1 MLPDGEHPISPDDHS
16 LALWDR
22 VSQAEQALILPF
34 LRDNPVAIGAIASA
48 LGIAVIASVL
58 DPSISGL
65 IRISP
70 SDPRKYE
77 IKVNS
82 VEVAVRQRFTVAHE
96 IGHFLLHK
104 DAIDAAGITDTIL
117 FRSNLSNKKEAEANQ
132 LAAFLLLPSNTVKN
146 WALVTHNMLPE
157 ESIIDQIAA
166 NFRVSALTV
175 GFRFGF

>member
-1 MLPDGEHPISPDDHS
+1 MLPEGEHPISADDPS
-16 LALWDR
+16 LALWDK
-22 VSQAEQALILPF
+22 VSPAEQALILPF

-48 LGIAVIASVL
+48 LGITVIASVL
-58 DPSISGL
+58 DPSISGM

-70 SDPRKYE
+70 SNPVEYE

-104 DAIDAAGITDTIL
+104 EAIDAAGITDTIL
-117 FRSNLSNKKEAEANQ
+117 FRSSLSNRKEAEANQ
-132 LAAFLLLPSNTVKN
+132 LAAFLLLPSNTVRN
-146 WALVTHNMLPE
+146 WALLTHGILPE
-157 ESIIDQIAA
+157 ESIINQIAA
-166 NFRVSALTV
+166 RFRVSALTV